1 MQNIL
6 IAEDEPHIARLLKM
20 ALEKEG
26 YSISTVHNGVQA
38 LEEINRKQPD
48 LLITDIAMP
57 RMDGQEL
64 CKNLSD
70 KFPERSFPVVVLSSR
85 TEIEHREWS
94 RSMEATTFVEKPVSI
109 KKLLKLIR
117 EY

>member
-1 MQNIL
+1 MENIL
-6 IAEDEPHIARLLKM
+6 IAEDEPHIARLLKL

-26 YSISTVHNGVQA
+26 YNISTVNNGVQA
-38 LEEINRKQPD
+38 LEEIRRSQPD

-57 RMDGQEL
+57 RMDGERL
-64 CKNLSD
+64 CKTISTNYPNRL
-70 KFPERSFPVVVLSSR
+70 FPVVVLSSK

-94 RSMEATTFVEKPVSI
+94 QKMKDTTFIEKPVSI
-109 KKLLKLIR
+109 KKLIKLIK